1 MNSILRYTDF
11 FCILVSTNLNL
22 FQMVHFQNFHK
33 ETAVIGKYSE
43 KRNTLI
49 ALHLQPQMF
58 MSLNQ
63 LKRASQILVG

>member
-1 MNSILRYTDF
+1 
-11 FCILVSTNLNL
+11 
-22 FQMVHFQNFHK
+22 MVHFQNFHK

-43 KRNTLI
+43 KRNNLM